1 MGAMDIT
8 QILKIIAAGTALAVI
23 VIYFK
28 SKLETWASKKLI
40 AKKHIAWQEEQ
51 ERREAYHSKKS
62 RK

>member
-1 MGAMDIT
+1 MGAMDVT
-8 QILKIIAAGTALAVI
+8 PILKIIAAGTVLAII

-28 SKLETWASKKLI
+28 SKLETWASKKMI

-51 ERREAYHSKKS
+51 KRREAYRSSQS